1 VEVKICYEERGRV
14 GWGQVRAVWSRRS
27 FRRCFEGCG
36 RGDSERVVA
45 WDELDNVSCSKWL
58 SEVESC
64 VWQSWLSIGGSLRGC
79 MVPGRTFE
87 MSLWR

>member
-1 VEVKICYEERGRV
+1 V
-14 GWGQVRAVWSRRS
+14 GG
-27 FRRCFEGCG
+27 
-36 RGDSERVVA
+36 
-45 WDELDNVSCSKWL
+45 SKWL

-79 MVPGRTFE
+79 MVPGRTLE

>member
-1 VEVKICYEERGRV
+1 
-14 GWGQVRAVWSRRS
+14 
-27 FRRCFEGCG
+27 
-36 RGDSERVVA
+36 VA
-45 WDELDNVSCSKWL
+45 WDELNNVSWLNNVGCSKWL

-79 MVPGRTFE
+79 MVPRRTFE

>member
-1 VEVKICYEERGRV
+1 
-14 GWGQVRAVWSRRS
+14 
-27 FRRCFEGCG
+27 
-36 RGDSERVVA
+36 VA
-45 WDELDNVSCSKWL
+45 WVELDNVSCGKWL

-87 MSLWR
+87 MSLWRCIREHQYLDPVHVPNVSEQPSVC